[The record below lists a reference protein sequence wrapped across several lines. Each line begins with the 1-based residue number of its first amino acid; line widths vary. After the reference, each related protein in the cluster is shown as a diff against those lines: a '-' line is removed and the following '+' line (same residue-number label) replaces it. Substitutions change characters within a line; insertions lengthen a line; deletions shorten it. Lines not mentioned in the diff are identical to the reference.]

1 MPRRLGFVRLG
12 LFQQPLLFIAIS
24 LICGLL
30 FAARSQ
36 FSIRSWLFFGVIS
49 WLLASTGLWSGRSD
63 RMIIA
68 LLLSGCFAVG
78 GALWRINQADIRDDR
93 VRKLF
98 ERRELR
104 VDEPVELVGTL
115 NVSPELAPD
124 RIYLSIAV
132 ERVAT
137 FGRERAA
144 SGSVLVVVP
153 FSNEE
158 SRIEYDSLNLD
169 YGTRVR
175 MLGHLSN
182 RHGYRN
188 PGAPDFDEMLEHRGY
203 DATGWVK
210 SPLLFERLGEG
221 PRSRLLAT
229 LYRIRAR
236 ALTRILRSFKQPASG
251 ILAASLFGNRYFLSR
266 DTAETFRAGG
276 TFHLL
281 VISGL
286 HVAVIAMI
294 VLWLTRYLISS
305 RIARYTIVMAL
316 MWAYALMVGA
326 QPAITRSVVMLT
338 IALIGQSI
346 FRTAAGANTLA
357 ASAIALLVWQPRDL
371 FNPAFQLSFL
381 TVLIMVVLT
390 APLYRRFR
398 QIGDWQPS
406 AATPYPPVV
415 SKPVKWCAEIL
426 FWNESE
432 FRREMQESRVRFRL
446 NKARAALSLNERRL
460 QGAFASIAITILTTT
475 GIQIGLL
482 PLMIELFHQVSIVA
496 LIANVIEGAL
506 VLALMAAGAI
516 YLVIHAV
523 VGEMAMILSGAV
535 NWLGMLTV
543 KSCQPLLAW
552 KRSSLRVPD
561 FGELSALISILYFLA
576 AALLIIVINEWNPL
590 RKGDEL
596 KEEKQHQIG
605 RAIALTST
613 LTIVVLGWL
622 LIAHPFAHRYDPGRM
637 SMTFLDVGQGDGM
650 LISFPRGSLMLLDA
664 GGRPSFHA
672 RRGGEEE
679 EEEPFV
685 EDRMGIAEAAVMP
698 FLWRQGIKRLDWI
711 VASHGDNDHVEGF
724 AEIVRCFEVG
734 AALKGPSS
742 GLHDFPSIFDHAVR
756 DSNLTLRVVRR
767 GDAIEVDGVRIEVLS
782 PFAGLNEMRMSDNNG
797 SLVLKLSFGNRRFLL
812 TGDIEKDAEARLVAS
827 GTDLRAD
834 VLKVAH
840 HGSRTSS
847 SAGFLERVKP
857 QHAVISAANP
867 SPFGHPHPEVLA
879 RLRETGASIWQTG
892 LCGAITVSTDG
903 DDLRVD
909 SFVRCE

>member
-1 MPRRLGFVRLG
+1 MPRRLSFVRLS

-24 LICGLL
+24 FICGLL

-36 FSIRSWLFFGVIS
+36 LPLRFWILFSVIS
-49 WLLASTGLWSGRSD
+49 WLLASTGLWGGCSD
-63 RMIIA
+63 RMIIS
-68 LLLSGCFAVG
+68 LLFLGCFAVG
-78 GALWRINQADIRDDR
+78 GTLWSINQADIRDDR

-98 ERRELR
+98 ERSELR

-124 RIYLSIAV
+124 RIYLSISV

-137 FGRERAA
+137 LGRERSA
-144 SGSVLVVVP
+144 SGSVQVVVP
-153 FSNEE
+153 FRNDE

-169 YGTRVR
+169 YGTSVR
-175 MLGHLSN
+175 LLGHLSN

-188 PGAPDFDEMLEHRGY
+188 PGAPDFDEMLEYRGY

-210 SPLLFERLGEG
+210 SPLLLERLGE
-221 PRSRLLAT
+221 RSRSRVLSL
-229 LYRIRAR
+229 LYRVRAR
-236 ALTRILRSFKQPASG
+236 AITQILRSFKQPASG

-266 DTAETFRAGG
+266 ETAETFRAGG

-286 HVAVIAMI
+286 HVAAMAMI
-294 VLWLTRYLISS
+294 VLWLTQYLIRS
-305 RIARYTIVMAL
+305 RTVRYAIVLAL
-316 MWAYALMVGA
+316 VWAYASMVGA

-357 ASAIALLVWQPRDL
+357 ASAIALLAWQPRDL

-390 APLYRRFR
+390 APLYQRFK
-398 QIGDWQPS
+398 QIGGWQPS
-406 AATPYPPVV
+406 AATPYPPCVP
-415 SKPVKWCAEIL
+415 KPVKWCAEVL
-426 FWNESE
+426 FWRENE
-432 FRREMQESRVRFRL
+432 FRREMKESRVRFRL
-446 NKARAALSLNERRL
+446 NKALVSLSLNEMRL
-460 QGAFASIAITILTTT
+460 QGAFASISMTILTTT
-475 GIQIGLL
+475 GVQIGLL
-482 PLMIELFHQVSIVA
+482 PLMINLFHQVSVVA
-496 LIANVIEGAL
+496 PIANVIEGAL
-506 VLALMAAGAI
+506 VLALMIAGAV

-523 VGEMAMILSGAV
+523 IGEMAMILTGAV
-535 NWLGMLTV
+535 NWLGKLTV

-552 KRSSLRVPD
+552 KRSSFRVPD
-561 FGELSALISILYFLA
+561 FGELSALIFTLYFLA
-576 AALLIIVINEWNPL
+576 AALLIIVISEWNPL
-590 RKGDEL
+590 RKGDDI
-596 KEEKQHQIG
+596 KEERRHQIG
-605 RAIALTST
+605 RTLASTST
-613 LTIVVLGWL
+613 LAILVLGWL
-622 LIAHPFAHRYDPGRM
+622 LIAHPFAHTYDRGRL
-637 SMTFLDVGQGDGM
+637 SVTFLDVGQGDGM

-664 GGRPSFHA
+664 GGRSSFHA
-672 RRGGEEE
+672 RDGGEEE
-679 EEEPFV
+679 GEPFV
-685 EDRMGIAEAAVMP
+685 EDRIGIAEAAVMP

-724 AEIVRCFEVG
+724 AEIVQCFEVG

-742 GLHDFPSIFDHAVR
+742 DPRVYPSTFDHAVR
-756 DSNLTLRVVRR
+756 DANLPLHIVRR
-767 GDAIEVDGVRIEVLS
+767 GDAIEIDGVTIEVLS
-782 PFAGLNEMRMSDNNG
+782 PFAGLNEVHMSGNNG
-797 SLVLKLSFGNRRFLL
+797 SLVLKISFGNRHVLL
-812 TGDIEKDAEARLVAS
+812 TGDIEKEAEARLVAS
-827 GTDLRAD
+827 ETDLRAD

-847 SAGFLERVKP
+847 TAGFVERVKP
-857 QHAVISAANP
+857 LHAVISAANP

-892 LCGAITVSTDG
+892 HCGAITVSTDG

-909 SFVRCE
+909 SFVRCK